1 MYFDQ
6 FYLAC
11 LAHASYMIGSEG
23 IAAVVDPQRDVEI
36 YIEEAR
42 KQDLRIAHVIETH
55 LHADFVSGHRELAA
69 RTGATIHVG
78 EKAGA
83 LYPHHDVKDG
93 DEVRFGRVVLRF
105 LETPGHTLE
114 SICILI
120 TDLDRS
126 AEPYAVLTGD
136 TLFIGDVG
144 RPDLS
149 PDQTPQ
155 QLAALLYASLHEKL
169 LRLPDSVEV
178 HPAHGAGSLCGRNI
192 SQERSSTIGK
202 ERKTNYALKPMSRD
216 EFVHLLTSE
225 LPPRPEYFLRD
236 AEINRGGAV
245 PIDNLAPLKALTPQ
259 EVLQSQAGG
268 AAVLDTCPATLF
280 GAAHIPGAIH
290 IALTGQFASWA
301 GIVIGL
307 DQPIVIVAEDPQQ
320 AEASRIRLSRVGIEK
335 VAGYLD
341 GGMLAWDRAGLPNEQ
356 VPQISVLDLY
366 QQISQHPDSLQ
377 ILDVRKKP
385 EWESGNIEGARLK
398 PLDRLRTMLADLDP
412 HKPTAVHCK
421 SGYRSS
427 IATSL
432 LQRAGFT
439 SVMNV
444 TGGFDAWRAQNL
456 PIVDPA
462 QPAHTAAG

>member
-23 IAAVVDPQRDVEI
+23 IATVIDPQRDVEI
-36 YIEEAR
+36 YIEAAR
-42 KQDLRIAHVIETH
+42 SQGLRIQHVIETH

-83 LYPHHDVKDG
+83 LYPHQDARDG
-93 DEVRFGRVVLRF
+93 EEVRFGRVVLRF

-114 SICILI
+114 SICILA

-126 AEPYAVLTGD
+126 PEPFAVFTGD

-149 PDQTPQ
+149 PDHTPQ
-155 QLAALLYASLHEKL
+155 QLAGLMFDSLHEKL
-169 LRLPDSVEV
+169 LKLPDSVEV
-178 HPAHGAGSLCGRNI
+178 YPAHGAGSLCGRNI

-216 EFVHLLTSE
+216 EFIELLTSE

-236 AEINRGGAV
+236 AEINRGGAA
-245 PIDNLAPLKALTPQ
+245 PIQNLAPLKPLTPQ
-259 EVLQSQAGG
+259 EVQQAQTDG
-268 AAVLDTCPATLF
+268 AVVLDTRPATLF
-280 GAAHIPGAIH
+280 GAAHVPGAIQ

-307 DQPIVIVAEDPQQ
+307 DQPIVIVAEEPQQ
-320 AEASRIRLSRVGIEK
+320 ADESRVRLSRVGIEK
-335 VAGYLD
+335 VVGYLD
-341 GGMLAWDRAGLPNEQ
+341 GGMLAWDKAGLKHEQ
-356 VPQISVLDLY
+356 VPQISVLDLH
-366 QQISQHPDSLQ
+366 QQILEHPDSIE
-377 ILDVRKKP
+377 ILDVRKKL
-385 EWESGNIEGARLK
+385 EWEKGNIEGARLK

-412 HKPTAVHCK
+412 HKPTAVHCQG
-421 SGYRSS
+421 GYRSS

-439 SVMNV
+439 NVMNV
-444 TGGFDAWRAQNL
+444 TGGFDAWKAQHL

-462 QPAHTAAG
+462 QPAHSTAG